1 MDSGA
6 TWNMTPHRDWF
17 YSYEPISEG
26 SVYMGN
32 DHALEIAGVGT
43 IRLKMHDGTIR
54 KIQGVRHVKGLKKNL
69 LSVGQLDD
77 LGCKIHTE
85 SGILKV
91 VKGNLVVMKAE
102 KITSNLYMLMG
113 ALDGNTVVI
122 GLRLISTKGINAR
135 FGFGGGDGGDSV
147 C

>member
-43 IRLKMHDGTIR
+43 IRLKMHDDTIR

-69 LSVGQLDD
+69 LSVGQSRVQDP
-77 LGCKIHTE
+77 H
-85 SGILKV
+85 
-91 VKGNLVVMKAE
+91 
-102 KITSNLYMLMG
+102 
-113 ALDGNTVVI
+113 
-122 GLRLISTKGINAR
+122 
-135 FGFGGGDGGDSV
+135 
-147 C
+147 